1 MNIVICD
8 GENVTRSQIREY
20 IMAED
25 VDVHIQEVKS
35 AEELLEKRNADMI
48 FLDIQSEQTEGL
60 RTAKALRKE
69 GVDIP
74 IIFVAATKDY
84 VFDAFDVNAFQYLV
98 KPVERKTLCYVYQRA
113 KQHIL
118 RNQCRSEKTLVFN
131 TKKMNYFLKRNQI
144 LYAEN
149 DGKKIVLHTTAGENV
164 VIYGTMQSLAK
175 RLGDGFY
182 RCHRG
187 YLVNMSHI
195 VGYKGDSIQIDNGE
209 SVYLSRDKY
218 SDFVRVYGEFVGK
231 M

>member
-35 AEELLEKRNADMI
+35 AEELWEKRNADMI
-48 FLDIQSEQTEGL
+48 FLDIQTEGL
-60 RTAKALRKE
+60 RTAKALREE

-118 RNQCRSEKTLVFN
+118 RNQRQSGEMLVFN
-131 TKKMNYFLKRNQI
+131 TKKMNYFLKRQQI

-149 DGKKIVLHTTAGENV
+149 DGKKVVIHTTVGENV
-164 VIYGTMQSLAK
+164 VIYGTMQPLAK

-218 SDFVRVYGEFVGK
+218 SDFVRVYGEFVRK

>member
-35 AEELLEKRNADMI
+35 AEELWEKRNADMI
-48 FLDIQSEQTEGL
+48 FLDIQTEGL
-60 RTAKALRKE
+60 RTAKALREE

-113 KQHIL
+113 KQPE
-118 RNQCRSEKTLVFN
+118 SE
-131 TKKMNYFLKRNQI
+131 
-144 LYAEN
+144 
-149 DGKKIVLHTTAGENV
+149 
-164 VIYGTMQSLAK
+164 
-175 RLGDGFY
+175 
-182 RCHRG
+182 
-187 YLVNMSHI
+187 MS
-195 VGYKGDSIQIDNGE
+195 ST
-209 SVYLSRDKY
+209 
-218 SDFVRVYGEFVGK
+218 
-231 M
+231 